1 MNDRPIER
9 FDDVRVCKVLSGGL
23 AAGMPTNDLAD
34 RLPGSFFHVIT
45 SLFVMITIVRRKMLP
60 EE

>member
-1 MNDRPIER
+1 MNDRPIEH
-9 FDDVRVCKVLSGGL
+9 FNNVRVCKVFPGGL

-34 RLPGSFFHVIT
+34 RLPGSLLHVIT
-45 SLFVMITIVRRKMLP
+45 SLFVMITIVRRKTLP